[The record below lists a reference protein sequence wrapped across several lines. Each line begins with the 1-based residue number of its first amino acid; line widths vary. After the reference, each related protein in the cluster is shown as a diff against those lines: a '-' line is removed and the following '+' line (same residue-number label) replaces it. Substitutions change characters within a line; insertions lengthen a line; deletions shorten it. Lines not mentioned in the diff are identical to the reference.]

1 MNNNILDNLSIYYPE
16 LQKEIDEMKLL
27 HQEKFK
33 ILFPPI
39 IEFFFRLWHQLT
51 ELLLK
56 TMDAIAALEGTQ
68 LLDLYLGFV
77 ADFSTK
83 LDQIK
88 LMQFLIKVS
97 DQCKSKSIKHN
108 RYL

>member
-1 MNNNILDNLSIYYPE
+1 
-16 LQKEIDEMKLL
+16 
-27 HQEKFK
+27 
-33 ILFPPI
+33 
-39 IEFFFRLWHQLT
+39 
-51 ELLLK
+51 
-56 TMDAIAALEGTQ
+56 MDAIAALEGTQ

-97 DQCKSKSIKHN
+97 DQCKSKYKKKIIVFYN
-108 RYL
+108 EFIEN